1 MKQKGKQLEA
11 TTMACSKRRQKT
23 NNIVSKKEN
32 TDDNVTIAEV
42 SNGLVKNYIHTII
55 SPELESVSCS
65 ENNDLIVSLEDES
78 SEREKEELKKHKTLL
93 NTSEMDDFTSN
104 TCNENEDHS
113 SKANIS
119 DDLTKEKNEV
129 LEIGEN
135 LEKQEAEVCE
145 EMSSISNTK
154 NVSSRAKHLT
164 TILENIKGEEKAD
177 SSIKTNQTKVKS
189 DQRINDCPELK
200 EDKND
205 KSETELNGRYNNMAA
220 ERVIKSPPI
229 IIPDTDAML
238 IKKTKEA
245 NEPVLK
251 ENKTRRKSD
260 NSLKSEQ
267 NVKSNLEQS
276 QRPSSSQSD
285 TGLSRSSTRSRT
297 STSKVK
303 KPFCGIRFTKQ
314 ELEYYLPKKSNFNC
328 HEKALRD
335 AGLDL
340 DAVEAKRRQRFR
352 RRTKSKIDHKEE
364 DEKSN
369 GVEDT
374 KAPSESGT
382 LPDGENDFK
391 ELEEEQSE
399 MEHVKIDK
407 TKRKGRKKSDEPEV
421 KVDHTVL
428 LQYLKYVIENQDEYL
443 SHKRQILQQNTS
455 LLNVD
460 PGCTIAR
467 FGRAF
472 QRGQHGLMD
481 ETFLLEVT
489 RGIKS
494 NFGDSLQWIPPVLNM
509 KVEQTIHE
517 TTVEEK
523 DKTEYEKM
531 KIKLDKWLKT
541 VTAAQLLKAKELSLK
556 ELGEEDKLQSQ
567 WWSTLQPCRYLRQ
580 RSNLVLTSPILKKS

>member
-11 TTMACSKRRQKT
+11 TTMSCSKRKQKT
-23 NNIVSKKEN
+23 KNIVSEKEN
-32 TDDNVTIAEV
+32 TNGKTTINGI
-42 SNGLVKNYIHTII
+42 SNGTVKNDIHTIS
-55 SPELESVSCS
+55 SPELKSVSCS
-65 ENNDLIVSLEDES
+65 ENNDLIISLEDES
-78 SEREKEELKKHKTLL
+78 SDREKDELKNHKTLS
-93 NTSEMDDFTSN
+93 NTSELDDFTSN
-104 TCNENEDHS
+104 VCNENEDHS
-113 SKANIS
+113 SKANIT
-119 DDLTKEKNEV
+119 DDLTKDPNEV
-129 LEIGEN
+129 LELNGN
-135 LEKQEAEVCE
+135 LEQQEIEVCE
-145 EMSSISNTK
+145 EMSSTNNTN
-154 NVSSRAKHLT
+154 NVNSRANHLT

-189 DQRINDCPELK
+189 DQGIKDCPELK
-200 EDKND
+200 EDKNG

-229 IIPDTDAML
+229 IIPDTDAAL
-238 IKKTKEA
+238 IKKTKEV
-245 NEPVLK
+245 NEPILK
-251 ENKTRRKSD
+251 ENKTRRKS
-260 NSLKSEQ
+260 STSIKSEK

-276 QRPSSSQSD
+276 QRPSSCQSD
-285 TGLSRSSTRSRT
+285 TGLSRCSTRSKT
-297 STSKVK
+297 STPKVK

-352 RRTKSKIDHKEE
+352 RRTKFKIDDE
-364 DEKSN
+364 DEGENSN

-391 ELEEEQSE
+391 ELDEEQSE
-399 MEHVKIDK
+399 MERVKIDK

-481 ETFLLEVT
+481 ETLLLEVT

-494 NFGDSLQWIPPVLNM
+494 NFGDSLQWIPPSKDKNAALNM
-509 KVEQTIHE
+509 KVEQTTHE

-580 RSNLVLTSPILKKS
+580 RSNLV

>member
-23 NNIVSKKEN
+23 NNIVSEKEN
-32 TDDNVTIAEV
+32 TDDNVTISEV
-42 SNGLVKNYIHTII
+42 SNGIMENDIHTIS
-55 SPELESVSCS
+55 SPEMESVSCS
-65 ENNDLIVSLEDES
+65 KNNDLIVSLEDES
-78 SEREKEELKKHKTLL
+78 SQREKDELKNHKTLL
-93 NTSEMDDFTSN
+93 NTSELDDFTSN
-104 TCNENEDHS
+104 VCNEHEDHS
-113 SKANIS
+113 SKASIS
-119 DDLTKEKNEV
+119 DDLTKVTNEV
-129 LEIGEN
+129 VELDEN

-154 NVSSRAKHLT
+154 NVNSRANHLT

-177 SSIKTNQTKVKS
+177 SSIKINQTKVKS
-189 DQRINDCPELK
+189 DQRIKDCPELK
-200 EDKND
+200 EEKNS

-229 IIPDTDAML
+229 IIPDTDAVL

-245 NEPVLK
+245 NEAVPK
-251 ENKTRRKSD
+251 ENKTRRKSST
-260 NSLKSEQ
+260 SLKSEQ

-276 QRPSSSQSD
+276 RRPSSSQSD
-285 TGLSRSSTRSRT
+285 TVVSRSSTRSRT
-297 STSKVK
+297 STSNKVK
-303 KPFCGIRFTKQ
+303 KTFCGIRFTKQ

-352 RRTKSKIDHKEE
+352 LRTKFKIDDKEE

-382 LPDGENDFK
+382 LPDGENDLK
-391 ELEEEQSE
+391 ELDEEQSE
-399 MEHVKIDK
+399 MERLKIDK

-494 NFGDSLQWIPPVLNM
+494 NFGDSLQWIPHNKDKNSALNM
-509 KVEQTIHE
+509 KVEQTTHE

-580 RSNLVLTSPILKKS
+580 RNNLV